1 MLHVVMKNSSK
12 WPMVPST
19 YSKIFRS
26 NVRKIQTL
34 EEFGK
39 NIKFFFEN
47 VFVRF
52 VLQFSS
58 EIKNLEWLSNCL
70 EKGFLFIRAQK
81 FKPLPFLEIDSIF
94 NLDPF

>member
-26 NVRKIQTL
+26 NVRKIRTL
-34 EEFGK
+34 EDLEK
-39 NIKFFFEN
+39 ISFFFKN

-58 EIKNLEWLSNCL
+58 EKT
-70 EKGFLFIRAQK
+70 FLALHHL
-81 FKPLPFLEIDSIF
+81 PLIVNRVQGMSHQD
-94 NLDPF
+94 